1 MNNNAK
7 TSTMELTQSD
17 VDALRA
23 LDTPTVCN
31 ALELVVPQRR
41 GMGYTTRPLVCARPD
56 LPPMVGYARTATIRA
71 MHPSEESA
79 AALRQRRNAYYAH
92 VAEAPGPTIAVI
104 QDLDPQPGYGAFW
117 GEVNTNIHKGLGC
130 LGVVTD
136 GSIRDLAACAEGFQL
151 LAGSIGPSHAYVR
164 VEQHGVTVTVAGMTV
179 RPGDLLHADRHGA
192 VVIPIEA
199 AREVPKAAA
208 LIARREAVVI
218 AASRRTG
225 FDHAALMR
233 AISEADEIR

>member
-1 MNNNAK
+1 M
-7 TSTMELTQSD
+7 TMIPTEIELA
-17 VDALRA
+17 ALRA

-41 GMGYTTRPLVCARPD
+41 GFGYTTEPLVCARPG

-71 MHPSEESA
+71 MHPSDESA
-79 AALRQRRNAYYAH
+79 AALRKRRNEYYAH
-92 VAEAPGPTIAVI
+92 VSEAPGPTIAVI

-130 LGVVTD
+130 LGGVTN
-136 GSIRDLAACAEGFQL
+136 GSIRDLPACAEGFQL
-151 LAGSIGPSHAYVR
+151 LAGRVGPSHAHVR
-164 VEQHGVTVTVAGMTV
+164 VEQYGVTVTVAGMTV
-179 RPGDLLHADRHGA
+179 RPGDLLHADCHGA
-192 VVIPIEA
+192 VVIPHEA

-218 AASRRTG
+218 EASRRPG

-233 AISEADEIR
+233 AVSESDEIH